1 MSHAL
6 FQILPLG
13 RTLRSKAVGLLF
25 RVYSFHEHGGNALK
39 ESKLTSEERRDS
51 IIAAA
56 DDKKANYITALD
68 LRGKTLIADFFIICS
83 GTSNIH
89 IRSIADGV
97 MEAMEKQGIRQRR
110 IEGYSEATWVLLD
123 YGDAIVH
130 VMSEEQ
136 RSFYGLEK
144 LWTGQAPPE
153 REPDRLEGMG
163 VGEFEEDELDDE
175 DDDYELDEAE
185 AIKAAP
191 ETSHG
196 HAA

>member
-1 MSHAL
+1 M
-6 FQILPLG
+6 
-13 RTLRSKAVGLLF
+13 
-25 RVYSFHEHGGNALK
+25 K
-39 ESKLTSEERRDS
+39 ESKLTSEERRDA
-51 IIAAA
+51 IVAAA

-163 VGEFEEDELDDE
+163 VGEFEEDELDE
-175 DDDYELDEAE
+175 DDYELDEDKDSEDEELADAAVDE
-185 AIKAAP
+185 PLNSPEKIKA
-191 ETSHG
+191 EKTHG

>member
-1 MSHAL
+1 M
-6 FQILPLG
+6 
-13 RTLRSKAVGLLF
+13 
-25 RVYSFHEHGGNALK
+25 K
-39 ESKLTSEERRDS
+39 ESTLTSEERRDA
-51 IIAAA
+51 IVAAA
-56 DDKKANYITALD
+56 EDKKANYITALD
-68 LRGKTLIADFFIICS
+68 LRGKTLIADFFVICS

-97 MEAMEKQGIRQRR
+97 MESMEKQGIRQRR

-144 LWTGQAPPE
+144 LWTGQAPPA

-163 VGEFEEDELDDE
+163 IGEFEEDEM
-175 DDDYELDEAE
+175 DDDYDGEELDEDEDSEDEEMEDAAVDEPKSGKPKADEAE
-185 AIKAAP
+185 K
-191 ETSHG
+191 THG

>member
-1 MSHAL
+1 
-6 FQILPLG
+6 
-13 RTLRSKAVGLLF
+13 
-25 RVYSFHEHGGNALK
+25 LK
-39 ESKLTSEERRDS
+39 ESTLTSEERRDS
-51 IIAAA
+51 IITAAE
-56 DDKKANYITALD
+56 DKRANYITALD

-97 MEAMEKQGIRQRR
+97 MESMEKQGIRQRR

-144 LWTGQAPPE
+144 LWTGQAPPA

-163 VGEFEEDELDDE
+163 VGDFEEDELDD
-175 DDDYELDEAE
+175 DDYDELDEEEDSEDEELEDAAVDEPLGKPITAE
-185 AIKAAP
+185 P
-191 ETSHG
+191 EKIHG

>member
-1 MSHAL
+1 
-6 FQILPLG
+6 
-13 RTLRSKAVGLLF
+13 
-25 RVYSFHEHGGNALK
+25 LK
-39 ESKLTSEERRDS
+39 ESKLTSEERRDA
-51 IIAAA
+51 IVAAA
-56 DDKKANYITALD
+56 EDKKANYITALD

-110 IEGYSEATWVLLD
+110 IEGYSEASWVLLD

-153 REPDRLEGMG
+153 HEPDRLEGMG
-163 VGEFEEDELDDE
+163 VGEFAEDE
-175 DDDYELDEAE
+175 DDFDDEGELDEDEDSEDE
-185 AIKAAP
+185 ALEDAAVDEPKLGAGKP
-191 ETSHG
+191 ETTHG

>member
-1 MSHAL
+1 M
-6 FQILPLG
+6 
-13 RTLRSKAVGLLF
+13 
-25 RVYSFHEHGGNALK
+25 K
-39 ESKLTSEERRDS
+39 ESTLTSEERRDA

-56 DDKKANYITALD
+56 EDKKANYITALD

-89 IRSIADGV
+89 IRSVADGI
-97 MEAMEKQGIRQRR
+97 MEAMETRGIRQRR

-144 LWTGQAPPE
+144 LWTGQAPPA
-153 REPDRLEGMG
+153 REPERLEGMG
-163 VGEFEEDELDDE
+163 VGEFEEDETGDDGS
-175 DDDYELDEAE
+175 DLELDEDE
-185 AIKAAP
+185 DSENEELEDAAVDEP
-191 ETSHG
+191 VGRPTAGRPTEERHG
-196 HAA
+196 RAA

>member
-1 MSHAL
+1 M
-6 FQILPLG
+6 
-13 RTLRSKAVGLLF
+13 
-25 RVYSFHEHGGNALK
+25 K
-39 ESKLTSEERRDS
+39 ESTLTSEERRDS
-51 IIAAA
+51 IITAAE
-56 DDKKANYITALD
+56 DKRANYITALD

-97 MEAMEKQGIRQRR
+97 MESMEKQGIRQRR

-144 LWTGQAPPE
+144 LWTGQAPPA

-163 VGEFEEDELDDE
+163 VGDFEEDELDD
-175 DDDYELDEAE
+175 DDYDELDEEEDSEDEELEDAAVDEPLGKPITAE
-185 AIKAAP
+185 P
-191 ETSHG
+191 EKIHG